1 MTNRFVVVDLE
12 TTGNS
17 PKKGDKII
25 QFAAVV
31 VENGEI
37 KETFSSLVSS
47 DKPIPLFI
55 EELTGLNNDM
65 LKDAPTFSE
74 IAPKILQ
81 LLDGAFFVAHN
92 VLFDLSFLQEELID
106 SGYEGFFG
114 PVIDTVELSRIV
126 FPTADS
132 FKLTDLSIQE
142 GLAHDRPHQAD
153 SDAYVTA
160 ELFLILINLL
170 KDLPEVTLRQLLKLS
185 GGLKSDIAL
194 LLDEYVLGK
203 CSARDVMPEGLEIFQ
218 GLVLRKKEELEE
230 IDHPS
235 EGIYPSTTEEK
246 EAMFQKAFKDY
257 EKRDGQVQML
267 DHVYSAFQEER
278 HALIEAGTGVGK
290 SLAYLLP
297 AAIFANNTNHKIV
310 VSTYTTQLQEQLL
323 SKDIPLL
330 KKMVD
335 FPLEVVL
342 IKGRHHYISL
352 EKFHQSLYEEEDNYD
367 TSLTKM
373 QILVWLTQTITGDYE
388 ELNLSS
394 GGLLYWNRIKNDS
407 SSFVNDRS
415 WLSHDF
421 YFLIRQRVN
430 DAQIIITNHSLL
442 MVDLNAENS
451 ILPPFEYVIIDEAH
465 HLEKTVG
472 KSFNQSI
479 DYLSLRMLLSQ
490 FGSTDQRQTFFEF
503 EQILKKLTIEDDEQ
517 LLHSFQ
523 MNQMIAELQFELD
536 DLFRA
541 IALFVKKNAKKGN
554 QRLIKRVTHDESA
567 KEWNSAVASA
577 ERCQFLLKDLHES
590 LCKWVDFVK
599 SQQFTLDEHQKIT
612 MNEVISFLDEIEQ
625 IRTQMK
631 NLIIQP
637 LPSHVTWIEMDG
649 RATQNLTTI
658 YSQPVIISEFLKEY
672 FFEKKKSVVLT
683 SATMT
688 VNQSFDYV
696 LDSLGLGKKDCST
709 LHIPSPFAYKEQVQ
723 VLIPEDLPEINKVPL
738 SDYVAAITE
747 HIISIAE
754 VTKGRMLILFTSY
767 DMLKKTHDLI
777 KESGLLDDYVLFAQ
791 GITSGSR
798 SRLTRNFQRF
808 EKSILLGTSSF
819 WEGID
824 IPGEALSC
832 LIIVRL
838 PFTPPD
844 DPIAEAKGELIQA
857 NGQNPFSK
865 HSLPE
870 AVLRFKQG
878 FGRLIRKKTDR
889 GFVIIF
895 DRRIVTTTYGKAFL
909 KSIPSVP
916 VKTLDINEMLTII
929 EEWL

>member
-31 VENGEI
+31 IENGTI
-37 KETFSSLVSS
+37 VETFSSLVSS

-55 EELTGLNNDM
+55 EELTGLTDDM
-65 LKDAPTFSE
+65 IKDAPAFSE
-74 IAPKILQ
+74 IAPKILT
-81 LLDGAFFVAHN
+81 LLNGAFFVAHN
-92 VLFDLSFLQEELID
+92 VLFDLSFLQEELINA
-106 SGYEGFFG
+106 GYEGFFG
-114 PVIDTVELSRIV
+114 PVIDTVELSRFM

-132 FKLTDLSIQE
+132 FKLTDLASKE

-160 ELFLILINLL
+160 ELFLRLINLL

-185 GGLKSDIAL
+185 GGLKSDISL

-203 CSARDVMPEGLEIFQ
+203 FSSIDDLPEGLEVFH
-218 GLVLRKKEELEE
+218 GLVLRQKEKLENKEYHTQTTFPDSPEKKE
-230 IDHPS
+230 
-235 EGIYPSTTEEK
+235 
-246 EAMFQKAFKDY
+246 AVFRRAFVDY
-257 EKRDGQVQML
+257 EKREGQYMML
-267 DHVYSAFQEER
+267 DQVYSAFQKEN

-297 AAIFANNTNHKIV
+297 SSVFANNTNNKIV
-310 VSTYTTQLQEQLL
+310 ISTYTTQLQEQLL
-323 SKDIPLL
+323 TNDIPLL

-342 IKGRHHYISL
+342 LKGRHHYISL
-352 EKFHQSLYEEEDNYD
+352 EKFHQSLFEEEDNYD

-373 QILVWLTQTITGDYE
+373 QILIWLTQTETGDYE

-394 GGLLYWNRIKNDS
+394 GGLLYWNRIKNDTS
-407 SSFVNDRS
+407 TFVKDRS

-430 DAQIIITNHSLL
+430 DAKIIITNHSLL
-442 MVDLNAENS
+442 MADLNSES
-451 ILPPFEYVIIDEAH
+451 TILPSYEYVIIDEAH
-465 HLEKTVG
+465 HFEKAAS
-472 KSFNQSI
+472 KSFNQSL
-479 DYLSLRMLLSQ
+479 DYLSLRMLLSH
-490 FGSTDQRQTFFEF
+490 FGSIDQKQLFYEL
-503 EQILKKLTIEDDEQ
+503 EQIFKNFHAEDSDE
-517 LLHSFQ
+517 LIHAFQ
-523 MNQMIAELQFELD
+523 INEMLVELQYEID

-541 IALFVKKNAKKGN
+541 VALYAKGSSKKSN
-554 QRLIKRVTHDESA
+554 QRFMKRVSHDESA
-567 KEWNSAVASA
+567 REWKSAVASA
-577 ERCQFLLKDLHES
+577 ERGHFIIKDLHES

-599 SQQFTLDEHQKIT
+599 HQQVTLDNQQKVT
-612 MNEVISFLDEIEQ
+612 MNEVLSFLDDLEEV
-625 IRTQMK
+625 RNHLR
-631 NLIIQP
+631 NLIINP
-637 LPSHVTWIEMDG
+637 LPLHVTWIEMDG
-649 RATQNLTTI
+649 RAAQNITTL
-658 YSQPVIISEFLKEY
+658 YSQPVSISLFLKEH
-672 FFEKKKSVVLT
+672 FFDKKKSAVLT

-688 VNQSFDYV
+688 VNQSFDFV
-696 LDSLGLGKKDCST
+696 LDSLGLEKENCDT
-709 LHIPSPFAYKEQVQ
+709 LFIPSPFLYEEQVQ
-723 VLIPEDLPEINKVPL
+723 VFIPNDLPEINKAPV

-754 VTKGRMLILFTSY
+754 ATKGRMLILFTSY
-767 DMLKKTHDLI
+767 DMLKKTYDLI
-777 KESGLLDDYVLFAQ
+777 KESGLLDDYILFAQ
-791 GITSGSR
+791 GISSGSR

-832 LIIVRL
+832 LVIVRL

-844 DPIAEAKGELIQA
+844 DPIAEAKGEIIKA
-857 NGQNPFSK
+857 TGANPFSK

-909 KSIPSVP
+909 KSIPTVP
-916 VKTLDINEMLTII
+916 VKTLDINEMITII
-929 EEWL
+929 DEWL

>member
-92 VLFDLSFLQEELID
+92 VLFDLSFLQEELIN

-132 FKLTDLSIQE
+132 FKLTDLATKE

-160 ELFLILINLL
+160 ELFLILIKLL
-170 KDLPEVTLRQLLKLS
+170 RELPEVTLRQLLRLA
-185 GGLKSDIAL
+185 GGLKSDISL

-203 CSARDVMPEGLEIFQ
+203 SSTRDVIPEELEIFH
-218 GLVLRKKEELEE
+218 GLVLRKKEEIEN
-230 IDHPS
+230 IQHS
-235 EGIYPSTTEEK
+235 AQGIYPSTPEEI
-246 EAMFQKAFKDY
+246 EAMFLRAFNDY

-267 DHVYSAFQEER
+267 DHVYSAFLNER

-290 SLAYLLP
+290 SMAYLLP
-297 AAIFANNTNHKIV
+297 SAIFSNNTNNKIV

-323 SKDIPLL
+323 TKDIPLL

-342 IKGRHHYISL
+342 LKGRHHYISL
-352 EKFHQSLYEEEDNYD
+352 EKFHQTLYEEEDNYD

-373 QILVWLTQTITGDYE
+373 QILVWLTHTETGDYE

-407 SSFVNDRS
+407 SSFVKDRS

-430 DAQIIITNHSLL
+430 EAKIIITNHSLL
-442 MVDLNAENS
+442 MADLNAENS

-465 HLEKTVG
+465 HFEKAVG

-490 FGSTDQRQTFFEF
+490 FGSIDQRQTFYEL
-503 EQILKKLTIEDDEQ
+503 EQIFKNTQIEDNHK

-523 MNQMIAELQFELD
+523 INEMIVELQFEID

-541 IALFVKKNAKKGN
+541 VALFVKRSAKKGN
-554 QRLIKRVTHDESA
+554 QRLVKRVSHDESA
-567 KEWNSAVASA
+567 KEWSSAVASA
-577 ERCQFLLKDLHES
+577 ERCQFLLKDLYDS
-590 LCKWVDFVK
+590 LNKWVDFVK
-599 SQQFTLDEHQKIT
+599 SQQLTLDHHQRIT
-612 MNEVISFLDEIEQ
+612 MNEVVSFLDEIEE
-625 IRTQMK
+625 IRSHIK
-631 NLIIQP
+631 NLIIKP
-637 LPSHVTWIEMDG
+637 LSNQVTWIEMDA
-649 RATQNLTTI
+649 RATQNLTSI
-658 YSQPVIISEFLKEY
+658 YSQPVSISRLLKEN
-672 FFEKKKSVVLT
+672 FFDKKKSAVLT

-688 VNQSFDYV
+688 VNQSFDFV
-696 LDSLGLGKKDCST
+696 MDSLGLEEKNCST

-723 VLIPEDLPEINKVPL
+723 VLIPDDLPEINKVPL

-754 VTKGRMLILFTSY
+754 ATKGRMLILFTSY
-767 DMLKKTHDLI
+767 DMLRKTYDLI

-832 LIIVRL
+832 LVIVRL

-844 DPIAEAKGELIQA
+844 DPIAEAKSEIIQA
-857 NGQNPFSK
+857 EGQNPFSK

-909 KSIPSVP
+909 KSIPTVP
-916 VKTLDINEMLTII
+916 VKTLDINEMLNII
-929 EEWL
+929 EDWL

>member
-31 VENGEI
+31 IENGAI
-37 KETFSSLVSS
+37 VETFSSLVSS

-55 EELTGLNNDM
+55 EELTGLTDDM
-65 LKDAPTFSE
+65 LKDAPDFSE
-74 IAPKILQ
+74 IAPKILT

-92 VLFDLSFLQEELID
+92 VLFDLSFLQEELINA
-106 SGYEGFFG
+106 GYEGFFG
-114 PVIDTVELSRIV
+114 PVIDTVELSRIM

-132 FKLTDLSIQE
+132 FKLTDLASKE
-142 GLAHDRPHQAD
+142 GLTHDRPHQAD

-160 ELFLILINLL
+160 ELFLRLIHLL
-170 KDLPEVTLRQLLKLS
+170 KELPEVTLRQLLKLS
-185 GGLKSDIAL
+185 GGLKSDISL

-203 CSARDVMPEGLEIFQ
+203 FSSEDNLPEGLELFH
-218 GLVLRKKEELEE
+218 GLVLKQKEKLENKEVHTQMTFPDSPEKKEALFRRVF
-230 IDHPS
+230 D
-235 EGIYPSTTEEK
+235 
-246 EAMFQKAFKDY
+246 DY
-257 EKRDGQVQML
+257 EKREGQYRML
-267 DHVYSAFQEER
+267 DQVYSAFQKE
-278 HALIEAGTGVGK
+278 HHTLIEAGTGVGK

-297 AAIFANNTNHKIV
+297 SAIFANNTNKKIV
-310 VSTYTTQLQEQLL
+310 ISTYTTQLQEQLL
-323 SKDIPLL
+323 TKDIPLL
-330 KKMVD
+330 RQMVKS
-335 FPLEVVL
+335 PLDVVL
-342 IKGRHHYISL
+342 LKGRHHYISL
-352 EKFHQSLYEEEDNYD
+352 EKFHQSLFEEEDNYD

-373 QILVWLTQTITGDYE
+373 QILIWLTQTETGDYE

-394 GGLLYWNRIKNDS
+394 GGLLYWNRIKNDTS
-407 SSFVNDRS
+407 TFVKDRS
-415 WLSHDF
+415 WLTHDF

-430 DAQIIITNHSLL
+430 EAKIIITNHSLL
-442 MVDLNAENS
+442 MADLTSES
-451 ILPPFEYVIIDEAH
+451 TILPSYEYAVIDEAH
-465 HLEKTVG
+465 HFEKAAS
-472 KSFNQSI
+472 KSFNQSL

-490 FGSTDQRQTFFEF
+490 FGSIDQKQLFYEL
-503 EQILKKLTIEDDEQ
+503 EQIFKNFNLEDSDEWI
-517 LLHSFQ
+517 HAFQ
-523 MNQMIAELQFELD
+523 ISEMLVELQYEID

-541 IALFVKKNAKKGN
+541 VAMYVKGN
-554 QRLIKRVTHDESA
+554 SKKSNQRFIKRVNHGESA
-567 KEWNSAVASA
+567 REWKSAVASA
-577 ERCQFLLKDLHES
+577 ERCQFIMKDLHES
-590 LCKWVDFVK
+590 LSKWVNFVK
-599 SQQFTLDEHQKIT
+599 QQQVTLDNQQKVT
-612 MNEVISFLDEIEQ
+612 MNEVLSFLDELEEV
-625 IRTQMK
+625 RDHLR
-631 NLIIQP
+631 NSIIKP

-649 RATQNLTTI
+649 RATQNITTL
-658 YSQPVIISEFLKEY
+658 YSQPVSISTFLKEH
-672 FFEKKKSVVLT
+672 FFDKKKSSILT

-688 VNQSFDYV
+688 VNESFDYV
-696 LDSLGLGKKDCST
+696 LDSLGLEKEKCDT
-709 LHIPSPFAYKEQVQ
+709 LSIPSPFVYEEQVQ
-723 VLIPEDLPEINKVPL
+723 VFIPNDLPEINKAPIT
-738 SDYVAAITE
+738 DYVAAITE

-754 VTKGRMLILFTSY
+754 ATKGRMLILFTSY
-767 DMLKKTHDLI
+767 DMLKKTYDLI

-808 EKSILLGTSSF
+808 DKSILLGTSSF

-838 PFTPPD
+838 PFSPPD
-844 DPIAEAKGELIQA
+844 DPIAEAKGEIIKA
-857 NGQNPFSK
+857 TGANPFSK

-909 KSIPSVP
+909 KSIPAVP

-929 EEWL
+929 DEWL